1 MPCYEQNSIPCT
13 CTYST
18 AALNPDATVVLTK
31 IGDDFPFRGIDGIN
45 GIVVTQN
52 ADTVFIDGAN
62 IGTGSLQTAYNGGN
76 SIITAANIP
85 VLIGGVGPM
94 LVVSDPTNI
103 SLFNITTVSPGNGL
117 VNIGNESGLTF
128 NNPVQLLQPTPL
140 DPFTNLRP
148 VYPPTALSNL
158 STITSVPLI
167 GGAVPANY
175 VYTYTAPSANTI
187 NHLRLHIIGNDVV
200 NGSFSIESVVKFS
213 PNGVTVI
220 VPGTNSITSDPTLPS
235 VNIGYT
241 SAGSQLNFVLLNP
254 TLVTARV
261 QAFLLATVLSY

>member
-76 SIITAANIP
+76 TIITANNLP
-85 VLIGGVGPM
+85 VLVAGVGP
-94 LVVSDPTNI
+94 LLDVRDPTPVG
-103 SLFNITTVSPGNGL
+103 LFNITGIAPGNGL
-117 VNIGNESGLTF
+117 IQIGNESGLTF
-128 NNPVQLLQPTPL
+128 NNPVQLLAPTAL
-140 DPFTNLRP
+140 DPFSNLRA
-148 VYPPTALSNL
+148 VYPPTAISNL
-158 STITSVPLI
+158 STITSVPLV

-175 VYTYTAPSANTI
+175 AYTYTAPSTNTI
-187 NHLRLHIIGNDVV
+187 NHLRLHVVGNDVV
-200 NGSFSIESVVKFS
+200 NGSFSIESTVKFS
-213 PNGVTVI
+213 PNGLTVI
-220 VPGTNSITSDPTLPS
+220 VPGSNNITSDPTLPS
-235 VNIGYT
+235 INIGYT
-241 SAGSQLNFVLLNP
+241 SSGNQLNFVLLNP

-261 QAFLLATVLSY
+261 QAFLIATVLSY